1 MRWGNLFGARIDSV
15 TLLVL
20 PAILL
25 ASVILSTDSRAE
37 GLSGYLEIE
46 YGRADA
52 ELRNSGGQSNNT
64 LSNSLMQLYNL
75 NFDRKIYPNLGLLAS
90 GLFQKRDIS
99 SDVDGMKSDTTT
111 TTLRPYVNLNLRTPL
126 YFAEAAYSR
135 NEEKRENSGFS
146 PVTTVRESFI
156 STLYWRPDR
165 FPDLRLQYSRDHL
178 YDKERSS
185 LDTIT
190 DLYQA
195 TSNYRPTGTLSLYY
209 HGTLQNT
216 DLRLSGTTTK
226 ELNNNGRVNYS
237 NNWWRRRITFVL
249 DYNIANQMLETETTG
264 GGEVGLRVFP
274 FVGLSTASDTPENIV
289 LLSNPAL
296 IDGDVTAGTGIDLG
310 RQTLPGGDTRLR
322 NMGMD
327 FLVATEINTLYVW
340 VDRDVAQVAD
350 AFSWRVY
357 TSDDDPS
364 DGIQIWVL
372 RQTVSPAIY
381 SPTFNR
387 FEIRFAN
394 VNARYVK
401 VVTSPLSP
409 VVPFASG
416 FPTIL
421 VTELQAEIR
430 RPASEVAGKLTT
442 TSQNGTLDFRAVLL
456 EPINL
461 TYEFTVVFTKRDP
474 GDLRYTVS
482 NGLSFFRQLNKVF
495 SGRGRVAFENGEEQ
509 AGNREA
515 VLYTASVTAVPFQ
528 TLFHSLTL
536 SGKEETVAGEKN
548 STTSILLYNIAK
560 LYEGIDANLGGGI
573 SFQEDAT
580 GRKSRNTQVN
590 GGATFVPNRK
600 VNLTLLYNGTET
612 VTSGGDLP
620 GETTNSTRA
629 GEIDLAFT
637 PVQTVY
643 LFGSYRIEKSSS
655 APDRNILNYS
665 LNWSP
670 FPDGTLH
677 LTFYYNETIRSGDS
691 KERSIVPSLRWY
703 FTRRAYLNLSY
714 QNLKS
719 ETPALTTTSNVYS
732 GTVRVP
738 F

>member
-1 MRWGNLFGARIDSV
+1 MRCGNLAGARIGFV
-15 TLLVL
+15 RLLVL

-25 ASVILSTDSRAE
+25 ASAILPADSRAE
-37 GLSGYLEIE
+37 GLSGYLEYE
-46 YGRADA
+46 YSRADT
-52 ELRNSGGQSNNT
+52 ELRNPGGQSNDT
-64 LSNSLMQLYNL
+64 STDSLSQLYNI
-75 NFDRKIYPNLGLLAS
+75 NFDRKIYPNLGVLAS
-90 GLFQKRDIS
+90 GFFQRRDITS
-99 SDVDGMKSDTTT
+99 EIDGTKGDTTV

-135 NEEKRENSGFS
+135 NEEKRKTSGFS

-190 DLYQA
+190 DLYEA
-195 TSNYRPTGTLSLYY
+195 TSNYRPTGNLTLYY
-209 HGTLQNT
+209 HGTLRNT
-216 DLRLSGTTTK
+216 DLRLSDTSTK
-226 ELNNNGRVNYS
+226 ELTNNGRVNYS
-237 NNWWRRRITFVL
+237 NNWWRRRIAFGL
-249 DYNIANQMLETETTG
+249 DYNISNQVLETETTG
-264 GGEVGLRVFP
+264 EGDVGVRVFP
-274 FVGLSTASDTPENIV
+274 FAGLSTASDTPENV
-289 LLSNPAL
+289 ALLSNPAL

-310 RQTLPGGDTRLR
+310 LPPPGGDTRSR
-322 NMGMD
+322 NMGLD

-350 AFSWRVY
+350 TFAWRVY
-357 TSDDDPS
+357 TSDDDHG
-364 DGIQIWVL
+364 DGMQIWVL
-372 RQTVSPAIY
+372 RQTVSPATY

-394 VNARYVK
+394 VTARYVK
-401 VVTSPLSP
+401 VVTGPLSP

-416 FPTIL
+416 FPTIQ

-456 EPINL
+456 EPVNL
-461 TYEFTVVFTKRDP
+461 TYEFSFIFTKRDP
-474 GDLRYTVS
+474 GELLYTAS
-482 NGLSFFRQLNKVF
+482 NGLSFFRQLDKVF
-495 SGRGRVAFENGEEQ
+495 SGRGRVAFEIGEEPS
-509 AGNREA
+509 GHREA
-515 VLYTASVTAVPFQ
+515 ALYTASVTAVPFQ

-536 SGKEETVAGEKN
+536 SGREENVAGGTESN
-548 STTSILLYNIAK
+548 ISILLYNIAK
-560 LYEGIDANLGGGI
+560 LYEGIDANFGGGI

-580 GRKSRNTQVN
+580 GRKSRTTQVN

-600 VNLTLLYNGTET
+600 VNLSLLYNETET
-612 VTSGGDLP
+612 VSSGGDLA

-629 GEIDLAFT
+629 GEADLAIT

-643 LFGSYRIEKSSS
+643 LFGSYRIERSTSSPS
-655 APDRNILNYS
+655 RNILNYS

-677 LTFYYNETIRSGDS
+677 LTFNYNETIRSDDT

-703 FTRRAYLNLSY
+703 FTRRSYLNLSY

>member
-1 MRWGNLFGARIDSV
+1 VA
-15 TLLVL
+15 LLVL
-20 PAILL
+20 PVILL
-25 ASVILSTDSRAE
+25 ASAIFPTDSRAE
-37 GLSGYLEIE
+37 GLSGYLEFD
-46 YGRADA
+46 YSRADT
-52 ELRNSGGQSNNT
+52 ELRNSGGQSIDT
-64 LSNSLMQLYNL
+64 SSDSLTQLYSL
-75 NFDRKIYPNLGLLAS
+75 NFDKKIYPNLGLLAS

-99 SDVDGMKSDTTT
+99 SDVDGTKSDTTT

-135 NEEKRENSGFS
+135 NEEKRKNSGFS

-165 FPDLRLQYSRDHL
+165 FPDLRLQYSRDRL

-195 TSNYRPTGTLSLYY
+195 TSNYRPTGNLSLYY
-209 HGTLQNT
+209 HGTVRNT
-216 DLRLSGTTTK
+216 DLRLADTTTK

-237 NNWWRRRITFVL
+237 NNWWRRRITFGM
-249 DYNIANQMLETETTG
+249 DYSISNQQLETTTSG
-264 GGEVGLRVFP
+264 SGEVGLRVFP
-274 FVGLSTASDTPENIV
+274 FAGLSATSGIPENV
-289 LLSNPAL
+289 TPLVPNPAL
-296 IDGDVTAGTGIDLG
+296 IDGDLAAGTGINLG
-310 RQTLPGGDTRLR
+310 PAGDTLSR
-322 NMGMD
+322 NMGLD
-327 FLVATEINTLYVW
+327 FILATEINTLYVW
-340 VDRDVAQVAD
+340 VNLNVEQIAD

-357 TSDDDPS
+357 TSDDN
-364 DGIQIWVL
+364 QNWVL

-401 VVTSPLSP
+401 VATSPLSP

-430 RPASEVAGKLTT
+430 RPASEVAGKLTR

-461 TYEFTVVFTKRDP
+461 AYEFTVVFTKRDP
-474 GDLRYTVS
+474 GELRYTAS

-495 SGRGRVAFENGEEQ
+495 SGRGRVAFEIGEEQ
-509 AGNREA
+509 AGYREA
-515 VLYTASVTAVPFQ
+515 ILYTASVTAVPFQ
-528 TLFHSLTL
+528 TLFHSLTF
-536 SGKEETVAGEKN
+536 SGKEETIAGEKN
-548 STTSILLYNIAK
+548 SSISILLYNIAK
-560 LYEGIDANLGGGI
+560 LYEGIDANFGGGI

-600 VNLTLLYNGTET
+600 VNLTLLYNGTKT
-612 VTSGGDLP
+612 ITSGGELA
-620 GETTNSTRA
+620 GETTDSTRA
-629 GEIDLAFT
+629 GEADLAFT

-643 LFGSYRIEKSSS
+643 LFGSYRIETSTS
-655 APDRNILNYS
+655 APRRNILNYS

-677 LTFYYNETIRSGDS
+677 LTFYYNETIRSDDS
-691 KERSIVPSLRWY
+691 KERSIVPNLRWY
-703 FTRRAYLNLSY
+703 FTRRSYLNLSY
-714 QNLKS
+714 QNIKS

>member
-1 MRWGNLFGARIDSV
+1 MA
-15 TLLVL
+15 LLLL

-25 ASVILSTDSRAE
+25 ASAIFSTESRAE
-37 GLSGYLEIE
+37 GLSGYLEFE
-46 YGRADA
+46 YSRADT
-52 ELRNSGGQSNNT
+52 ELRNSGGQSVDT
-64 LSNSLMQLYNL
+64 SSGSLAQLYSL
-75 NFDRKIYPNLGLLAS
+75 NFDKKLYPNLGVLAS
-90 GLFQKRDIS
+90 GLFQKRDIA
-99 SDVDGMKSDTTT
+99 SDVDGLKSDSTT
-111 TTLRPYVNLNLRTPL
+111 TTLRPYVQLNLRTPL

-135 NEEKRENSGFS
+135 NEEKRENTGIS

-165 FPDLRLQYSRDHL
+165 LPDLRLQYSRDHL
-178 YDKERSS
+178 YDKERSG
-185 LDTIT
+185 LDTVT
-190 DLYQA
+190 DLYEA
-195 TSNYRPTGTLSLYY
+195 TSNYRPTRALSLYY

-237 NNWWRRRITFVL
+237 NNWWRRRITFGM
-249 DYNIANQMLETETTG
+249 DYNISNQVLETETTG
-264 GGEVGLRVFP
+264 SGEVGLRVIALGG
-274 FVGLSTASDTPENIV
+274 GLSATSGTPENV
-289 LLSNPAL
+289 TPLVPNPAL
-296 IDGDVTAGTGIDLG
+296 TDGDLAAGTGINLG
-310 RQTLPGGDTRLR
+310 PAGDTLSR
-322 NMGMD
+322 NMGLD
-327 FLVATEINTLYVW
+327 FILPAEINTLYVW
-340 VDRDVAQVAD
+340 VNLNVEQVAD
-350 AFSWRVY
+350 AFSWRIY
-357 TSDDDPS
+357 TSDDN
-364 DGIQIWVL
+364 QNWAL

-401 VVTSPLSP
+401 VATSPLSP
-409 VVPFASG
+409 AVPFATG

-442 TSQNGTLDFRAVLL
+442 TSQNGTLDFRAILL
-456 EPINL
+456 EPVNL
-461 TYEFTVVFTKRDP
+461 TYEFTYIFTKRAP
-474 GDLRYTVS
+474 GELRYTVS

-495 SGRGRVAFENGEEQ
+495 SGRGRVAFEIGEEQ
-509 AGNREA
+509 AGHREA

-528 TLFHSLTL
+528 TLFHSLTI
-536 SGKEETVAGEKN
+536 SGREETVAGGKD
-548 STTSILLYNIAK
+548 SSMSILLYNIAK

-573 SFQEDAT
+573 SFQEDPT
-580 GRKSRNTQVN
+580 GRKSRNTQVT

-600 VNLTLLYNGTET
+600 VNLTLLYNGTTT
-612 VTSGGDLP
+612 VTSGGGLA
-620 GETTNSTRA
+620 GETTDSTRA
-629 GEIDLAFT
+629 AEADLAFT

-643 LFGSYRIEKSSS
+643 LFGSYRVETSTT
-655 APDRNILNYS
+655 APRRNILNYS

-677 LTFYYNETIRSGDS
+677 MTFYYNETVRSDDS
-691 KERSIVPSLRWY
+691 KERSIVPNLRWY
-703 FTRRAYLNLSY
+703 FTRRSYLNLSY

>member
-1 MRWGNLFGARIDSV
+1 MRWGNLSGARICSV
-15 TLLVL
+15 ALLVL
-20 PAILL
+20 SSILL
-25 ASVILSTDSRAE
+25 ASAILSTDSRAE

-46 YGRADA
+46 YGRADT
-52 ELRNSGGQSNNT
+52 ELRNSGGQSIDTSSDT
-64 LSNSLMQLYNL
+64 LTQLYNL
-75 NFDRKIYPNLGLLAS
+75 NLDKKIYPNLGLLAS

-111 TTLRPYVNLNLRTPL
+111 TTLRPYVHLNLRTPL

-146 PVTTVRESFI
+146 PVTTVRESYVA
-156 STLYWRPDR
+156 TLYWRPDR

-209 HGTLQNT
+209 HGTLRNT
-216 DLRLSGTTTK
+216 DLRLSDTTTK

-237 NNWWRRRITFVL
+237 NNWWRRRITFGL
-249 DYNIANQMLETETTG
+249 DYNVTNQVLETETSG

-274 FVGLSTASDTPENIV
+274 FAGLSTASDTPENIV

-296 IDGDVTAGTGIDLG
+296 IDGDLTAGTGIDLG
-310 RQTLPGGDTRLR
+310 LPPPGGDTRMR
-322 NMGMD
+322 NMGLD

-340 VDRDVAQVAD
+340 VDRDATQVAD

-364 DGIQIWVL
+364 DGIQSWVL
-372 RQTVSPAIY
+372 RQTVSPAVY

-394 VNARYVK
+394 VNARFVK
-401 VVTSPLSP
+401 VATSPLSP
-409 VVPFASG
+409 VVPNALL

-430 RPASEVAGKLTT
+430 RPASEVAGKLTR

-456 EPINL
+456 EPIHL
-461 TYEFTVVFTKRDP
+461 TYEFTYLFTHRDP
-474 GDLRYTVS
+474 GDLRYTAS
-482 NGLSFFRQLNKVF
+482 NGLSFFRQFNKVF

-509 AGNREA
+509 AGYREA
-515 VLYTASVTAVPFQ
+515 VVYTASVAAVPFQ
-528 TLFHSLTL
+528 TLFQSLTL
-536 SGKEETVAGEKN
+536 SGKEETVAGGKDSN
-548 STTSILLYNIAK
+548 ISILLYNVAK

-573 SFQEDAT
+573 SFQEDPA
-580 GRKSRNTQVN
+580 GRKVRNTQVN
-590 GGATFVPNRK
+590 AGATFVPNRK
-600 VNLTLLYNGTET
+600 VNLTLLYNGTKT
-612 VTSGGDLP
+612 VSSGGDLA
-620 GETTNSTRA
+620 GEATDSTRA
-629 GEIDLAFT
+629 GEADLAFT

-643 LFGSYRIEKSSS
+643 LFGSYRVERSTS
-655 APDRNILNYS
+655 APSRNILNYS

-677 LTFYYNETIRSGDS
+677 LTFYYNETIRSDDS
-691 KERSIVPSLRWY
+691 KERSIVPNLRWY
-703 FTRRAYLNLSY
+703 FTRRSYLNLSY

>member
-1 MRWGNLFGARIDSV
+1 MRWG
-15 TLLVL
+15 TLLWTRRIFVALPLL

-25 ASVILSTDSRAE
+25 ASAILSTDSRAE
-37 GLSGYLEIE
+37 GLSGYLEFE
-46 YGRADA
+46 YSRADA
-52 ELRNSGGQSNNT
+52 ELRNSGGQSVDT
-64 LSNSLMQLYNL
+64 SSDSIAQLYSL
-75 NFDRKIYPNLGLLAS
+75 NFDKKLYPNLGVLAS
-90 GLFQKRDIS
+90 GLFQKRDIA
-99 SDVDGMKSDTTT
+99 SDVDGLKSDTTT
-111 TTLRPYVNLNLRTPL
+111 TTLRPYVQLNLRTPL

-135 NEEKRENSGFS
+135 NEEKRENTGFS

-165 FPDLRLQYSRDHL
+165 LPDLRLQYSRDHL
-178 YDKERSS
+178 YDKERSG
-185 LDTIT
+185 LDTVT

-195 TSNYRPTGTLSLYY
+195 TSNYRPTGALSLYY

-226 ELNNNGRVNYS
+226 ELNNNGRVNYF
-237 NNWWRRRITFVL
+237 NNWWRRRITFGM
-249 DYNIANQMLETETTG
+249 DYNISNQVLETETTG
-264 GGEVGLRVFP
+264 SGEVGLRVIALGG
-274 FVGLSTASDTPENIV
+274 GLSAPSGTPENV
-289 LLSNPAL
+289 APLVPDTAL
-296 IDGDVTAGTGIDLG
+296 TDGDLAAGTGINLG
-310 RQTLPGGDTRLR
+310 PAGDTLSR
-322 NMGMD
+322 NMGLD
-327 FLVATEINTLYVW
+327 FILPTEINTLYVW
-340 VDRDVAQVAD
+340 VNLNVEQVAG

-357 TSDDDPS
+357 TSDDN
-364 DGIQIWVL
+364 QNWAL

-401 VVTSPLSP
+401 VATSPLSP
-409 VVPFASG
+409 AVPFATG

-456 EPINL
+456 EPVNL
-461 TYEFTVVFTKRDP
+461 TYEFTYIVTKRDP
-474 GDLRYTVS
+474 GELRYTAS

-495 SGRGRVAFENGEEQ
+495 SGRGRVAFEIGEEQ
-509 AGNREA
+509 AGHREA

-528 TLFHSLTL
+528 TLFHSLTF
-536 SGKEETVAGEKN
+536 SGREETVAGGKD
-548 STTSILLYNIAK
+548 SSISILLYNIAK

-573 SFQEDAT
+573 SFQEDPT
-580 GRKSRNTQVN
+580 GRKRRNTLVN

-600 VNLTLLYNGTET
+600 VNLTLLYNGTTT
-612 VTSGGDLP
+612 VTSGGGLA
-620 GETTNSTRA
+620 GETTDSTRA
-629 GEIDLAFT
+629 GEADLAFT

-643 LFGSYRIEKSSS
+643 LFGSYRIETSTS
-655 APDRNILNYS
+655 APRRNILNYS

-677 LTFYYNETIRSGDS
+677 LTFYYNETIRSDDS
-691 KERSIVPSLRWY
+691 KERSIVPNLRWY
-703 FTRRAYLNLSY
+703 FTRRSYLNLSY

>member
-1 MRWGNLFGARIDSV
+1 MRWG
-15 TLLVL
+15 TLLRTRRIFVALPVL
-20 PAILL
+20 PAVLL
-25 ASVILSTDSRAE
+25 ASAIFSTDSRAE
-37 GLSGYLEIE
+37 GLSGYLEFE
-46 YGRADA
+46 YNRADT
-52 ELRNSGGQSNNT
+52 ELRNSGGQTNDTS
-64 LSNSLMQLYNL
+64 SGSLAQLYSL
-75 NFDRKIYPNLGLLAS
+75 NFDKKIYPNLGVLAS
-90 GLFQKRDIS
+90 GLFQKRDIA

-111 TTLRPYVNLNLRTPL
+111 TTLRPYVQLNLRTPL

-135 NEEKRENSGFS
+135 NEEKRENTGIS
-146 PVTTVRESFI
+146 PVTTVRESYI

-165 FPDLRLQYSRDHL
+165 LPDLRLQYSRDRL
-178 YDKERSS
+178 YDKERSG
-185 LDTIT
+185 LDTVT
-190 DLYQA
+190 DLFQA
-195 TSNYRPTGTLSLYY
+195 TSNYRPTGALSLYY

-237 NNWWRRRITFVL
+237 NNWWRRRITFGL
-249 DYNIANQMLETETTG
+249 DYNISNQVLETETTG

-274 FVGLSTASDTPENIV
+274 FAGLSATSVIPENV
-289 LLSNPAL
+289 APLVPNPAL
-296 IDGDVTAGTGIDLG
+296 IDGDLAAGTGINLG
-310 RQTLPGGDTRLR
+310 PAGDTLSR
-322 NMGMD
+322 NMGLD
-327 FLVATEINTLYVW
+327 FILATEINTLYVW
-340 VDRDVAQVAD
+340 VNLNVEQIAD
-350 AFSWRVY
+350 AFSWRIY
-357 TSDDDPS
+357 TSDDN
-364 DGIQIWVL
+364 QNWVL

-401 VVTSPLSP
+401 VATSPLSP
-409 VVPFASG
+409 VVPFATG

-461 TYEFTVVFTKRDP
+461 AYEFTYIFTKRDP
-474 GDLRYTVS
+474 GELRYTVS
-482 NGLSFFRQLNKVF
+482 NGLSFYRQLNKVF
-495 SGRGRVAFENGEEQ
+495 SGRGRVAFEIGEEQ
-509 AGNREA
+509 AGHREA

-528 TLFHSLTL
+528 TLFHSLTF
-536 SGKEETVAGEKN
+536 SGREETVAGGKD
-548 STTSILLYNIAK
+548 SSMSILLYNIAK

-573 SFQEDAT
+573 SFQEDPT
-580 GRKSRNTQVN
+580 GRKRRNTLVN

-600 VNLTLLYNGTET
+600 LNLTLLYNGTTT
-612 VTSGGDLP
+612 VTSGGGLA
-620 GETTNSTRA
+620 GETTDSTRA
-629 GEIDLAFT
+629 GEADLAFT
-637 PVQTVY
+637 PVQTMY
-643 LFGSYRIEKSSS
+643 LFGSYRIETSTS
-655 APDRNILNYS
+655 APRRNILNYS

-677 LTFYYNETIRSGDS
+677 MTFYYNETIRSDDS
-691 KERSIVPSLRWY
+691 KERSIVPNLRWY
-703 FTRRAYLNLSY
+703 FTRRSYLNLSY

>member
-1 MRWGNLFGARIDSV
+1 LWTRRIFV
-15 TLLVL
+15 ALPLL

-25 ASVILSTDSRAE
+25 ASAILSTDSRAE
-37 GLSGYLEIE
+37 GLSGYLEFD
-46 YGRADA
+46 YSRADT
-52 ELRNSGGQSNNT
+52 ELRNSGGQSVDT
-64 LSNSLMQLYNL
+64 SSDSFAQLYSL
-75 NFDRKIYPNLGLLAS
+75 SFDKKLYPNLGVLAS
-90 GLFQKRDIS
+90 GLFQKRDIA
-99 SDVDGMKSDTTT
+99 SDVDGVKSDTIT
-111 TTLRPYVNLNLRTPL
+111 TTLRPFVQLNLRTPL

-135 NEEKRENSGFS
+135 NEEKRENTGIS
-146 PVTTVRESFI
+146 PVTTVRESYI

-165 FPDLRLQYSRDHL
+165 LPDLRLQYSRDRL
-178 YDKERSS
+178 YDKERSG
-185 LDTIT
+185 LDTVT
-190 DLYQA
+190 DLFQA
-195 TSNYRPTGTLSLYY
+195 TSNYRPTGALSLYY

-237 NNWWRRRITFVL
+237 NHWWRRRITFGL
-249 DYNIANQMLETETTG
+249 DYNISNQVLETATTG

-274 FVGLSTASDTPENIV
+274 FAGLSATSVIPENV
-289 LLSNPAL
+289 APLVPNPAL
-296 IDGDVTAGTGIDLG
+296 IDGDLAAGTGINLG
-310 RQTLPGGDTRLR
+310 PAGDTLSR
-322 NMGMD
+322 NMGLD
-327 FLVATEINTLYVW
+327 FILATEINTLYVW
-340 VDRDVAQVAD
+340 VNLNVEQIAD

-357 TSDDDPS
+357 TSDDN
-364 DGIQIWVL
+364 QNWVL

-401 VVTSPLSP
+401 VATSPLSP

-430 RPASEVAGKLTT
+430 RPASEVAGKLTR

-461 TYEFTVVFTKRDP
+461 AYEFTVVFTKRDP
-474 GDLRYTVS
+474 GELRYTAS

-495 SGRGRVAFENGEEQ
+495 SGRGRVAFEIGEEQ
-509 AGNREA
+509 AGYREA
-515 VLYTASVTAVPFQ
+515 ILYTASVTAVPFQ
-528 TLFHSLTL
+528 TLFHSLTF
-536 SGKEETVAGEKN
+536 SGKEETIAGEKN
-548 STTSILLYNIAK
+548 SSISILLYNIAK
-560 LYEGIDANLGGGI
+560 LYEGIDANFGGGI

-580 GRKSRNTQVN
+580 GLKSRNTQVN

-600 VNLTLLYNGTET
+600 VNLTLLYNGTKT
-612 VTSGGDLP
+612 ITSGGELA
-620 GETTNSTRA
+620 GETTDSTRA
-629 GEIDLAFT
+629 GEADLAFT

-643 LFGSYRIEKSSS
+643 LFGSYRIETSTS
-655 APDRNILNYS
+655 APRRNILNYS

-677 LTFYYNETIRSGDS
+677 LTFYYNETIRSDDS
-691 KERSIVPSLRWY
+691 KERSIVPNLRWY
-703 FTRRAYLNLSY
+703 FTRRSYLNLSY
-714 QNLKS
+714 QNIKS